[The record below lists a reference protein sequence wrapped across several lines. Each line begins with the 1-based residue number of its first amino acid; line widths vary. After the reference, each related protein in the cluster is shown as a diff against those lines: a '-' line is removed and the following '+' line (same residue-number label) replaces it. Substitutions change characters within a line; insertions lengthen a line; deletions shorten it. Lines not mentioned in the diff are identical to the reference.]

1 LSFFKGKLCVFAFLT
16 AGEREAFL
24 KAARA
29 AENKGRAKM
38 LKALL
43 FALAGNLPTC
53 CGVLK
58 KDVERMEKS

>member
-1 LSFFKGKLCVFAFLT
+1 
-16 AGEREAFL
+16 
-24 KAARA
+24 
-29 AENKGRAKM
+29 M

>member
-1 LSFFKGKLCVFAFLT
+1 
-16 AGEREAFL
+16 
-24 KAARA
+24 
-29 AENKGRAKM
+29 M

-43 FALAGNLPTC
+43 FALAGNLPTY